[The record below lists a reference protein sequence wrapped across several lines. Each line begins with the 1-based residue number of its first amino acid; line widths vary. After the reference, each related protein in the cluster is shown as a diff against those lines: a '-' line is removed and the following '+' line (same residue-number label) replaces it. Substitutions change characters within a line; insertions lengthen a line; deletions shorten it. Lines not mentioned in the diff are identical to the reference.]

1 MTMILPGIAAL
12 MAAGPALGEM
22 PVSRGGWI
30 AEVQGRDGAARGTLT
45 VEPAASG
52 TRVAALDLAGL
63 PTDRRRCICPGPAI
77 ARPRISPP
85 PAGLSRGEASH
96 GVESADGPHPGDL
109 PNVIPDTGGAVQ
121 VKFFNER
128 LTAGMMGDD
137 DGAAFVVHDGA
148 DDWRD
153 RPGGRP
159 GRADRLRRVPAAGS
173 DRGGPAGTMS
183 VRPGSRRRRVRVSA
197 GGGRG
202 PRRTDP

>member
-1 MTMILPGIAAL
+1 VTMILPGIAAL

-85 PAGLSRGEASH
+85 PAGLSRGRQAMASR
-96 GVESADGPHPGDL
+96 AR
-109 PNVIPDTGGAVQ
+109 TG
-121 VKFFNER
+121 R
-128 LTAGMMGDD
+128 I
-137 DGAAFVVHDGA
+137 
-148 DDWRD
+148 
-153 RPGGRP
+153 
-159 GRADRLRRVPAAGS
+159 RA
-173 DRGGPAGTMS
+173 TCQ
-183 VRPGSRRRRVRVSA
+183 
-197 GGGRG
+197 
-202 PRRTDP
+202 T